1 MIRIPGTIAINI
13 YPIFWILCFMIA
25 LLNGNTIPEM
35 LIWAGIVFFSV
46 LIHEYGH
53 ALTALF
59 FKQHVHIDLLAFGG
73 LTHRHGKKLKKWQEF
88 LVTFNGP
95 LAGMLFCIFVYLPL
109 VFIEPTQ
116 DGLLN
121 YALRSTIIINIFWT
135 VLNLLPI
142 QPLDGGHLLSITL
155 EAIFGLK
162 GLKIAL
168 FISIVLAALM
178 TIAGF
183 AYNQLFIGIIFFMF
197 TFENYRLWKNSLPL
211 TDLDQDSVLQNMLKS
226 AKKEMDSGNIEEA
239 LNLFEQVR
247 DVAKGGIIYSTA
259 TESVAEILYQLGK
272 YEEGYLKL
280 LPISSKLTPE
290 GLKLFQKLSF
300 HSAHFD
306 SAAKSGERTYQ
317 FFPSDEVAL
326 MNSLSYA
333 SLGSVNPAIG
343 WIQCAIRDG
352 LPNIK
357 AILTKTE
364 FDPIRSDPQFRAL
377 ENKY

>member
-1 MIRIPGTIAINI
+1 
-13 YPIFWILCFMIA
+13 
-25 LLNGNTIPEM
+25 
-35 LIWAGIVFFSV
+35 
-46 LIHEYGH
+46 
-53 ALTALF
+53 
-59 FKQHVHIDLLAFGG
+59 
-73 LTHRHGKKLKKWQEF
+73 
-88 LVTFNGP
+88 
-95 LAGMLFCIFVYLPL
+95 
-109 VFIEPTQ
+109 
-116 DGLLN
+116 
-121 YALRSTIIINIFWT
+121 
-135 VLNLLPI
+135 LLPI

-300 HSAHFD
+300 HSSHFD